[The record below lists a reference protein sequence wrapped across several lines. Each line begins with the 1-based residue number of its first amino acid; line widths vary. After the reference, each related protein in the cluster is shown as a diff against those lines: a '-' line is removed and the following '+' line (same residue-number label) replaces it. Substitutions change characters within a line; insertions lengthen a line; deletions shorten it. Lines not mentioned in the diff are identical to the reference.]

1 MAKSGLEALLE
12 ALSGGGVDTSNIG
25 GPQRTQAAENVE
37 VNDVKRDT
45 ASDQGTSSDDDAF
58 SQKTRGFGGAFGMG
72 PSPAEAEAVG
82 KAFLER
88 VAGWNKKMITIVAI
102 ILILVLGGAYWWFHP
117 PINLH
122 SIDLWVFFTVFLLL
136 PLWIFF
142 TSKRLKAHAEAA
154 KSGAKAATVTTK
166 RGKTKEKTLS
176 KKENTYKWLARIPL
190 AVLAVGLIGGLLSF
204 SFIPGNAKKYASI
217 LPIQTLDYVEDI
229 KPVDYRS
236 IPVIDR
242 DTAAVL
248 GNKEMGAIADYV
260 SQFEVS
266 NLYSQINYQGTPV
279 RVSPLNY
286 ADLIKWLFNRSE
298 GIPAYILVDMTTQD
312 AKIVRISDVDGTT
325 GAGIKYSQ
333 SEPLARNVERYVQ
346 LRYPFYMFDAFAFE
360 IDESGHPWWICPVQT
375 RTIGLFGGT
384 DISRV
389 VLCDA
394 VTGETFDYKIEDV
407 PQWVDRAYP
416 SDLLIQQYN
425 WYGSY
430 LNGWLNSWLGQS
442 GVTQTTPGT
451 VGELGY
457 NYIAMDDDVWV
468 YTGVTSATSDASIVG
483 FILINQRT
491 QEAHYY
497 SVVGATETVA
507 MQSAEGQ
514 VQHLRY
520 SATFPILINVADTPT
535 YFIALKDSA
544 GLVKKFAMIDIQS
557 YQRVAVGDTVL
568 ETQQTYIDILKRDGV
583 ISDDDVTPIVPVDTM
598 SASGTIARMTQV
610 VVGGYS
616 HFYVQLEG
624 DAKLYD
630 FALPGCV
637 EIVMYREG
645 DAISFTYTE
654 TDAGYSAVA
663 IK

>member
-1 MAKSGLEALLE
+1 AIK
-12 ALSGGGVDTSNIG
+12 
-25 GPQRTQAAENVE
+25 
-37 VNDVKRDT
+37 
-45 ASDQGTSSDDDAF
+45 
-58 SQKTRGFGGAFGMG
+58 
-72 PSPAEAEAVG
+72 
-82 KAFLER
+82 KA
-88 VAGWNKKMITIVAI
+88 
-102 ILILVLGGAYWWFHP
+102 
-117 PINLH
+117 
-122 SIDLWVFFTVFLLL
+122 
-136 PLWIFF
+136 
-142 TSKRLKAHAEAA
+142 
-154 KSGAKAATVTTK
+154 
-166 RGKTKEKTLS
+166 
-176 KKENTYKWLARIPL
+176 NTYKWLARIPL

-204 SFIPGNAKKYASI
+204 TFIPGNAKKYASI
-217 LPIQTLDYVEDI
+217 LPIETLNYVDDI
-229 KPVDYRS
+229 DTVNYTE

-266 NLYSQINYQGTPV
+266 DLYSQINFQGTPV

-298 GIPAYILVDMTTQD
+298 GIPAYVLVDMTTQD
-312 AKIVRISDVDGTT
+312 AKIVRISDVDGTV

-333 SEPLARNVERYVQ
+333 SEPLARNIERYVQ

-360 IDESGHPWWICPVQT
+360 IDENGHPWWICPVQT

-389 VLCDA
+389 ILCDA
-394 VTGETFDYKIEDV
+394 VTGETFDYKIDEV

-430 LNGWLNSWLGQS
+430 LNGWFNSWLGQS

-451 VGELGY
+451 AGELGY
-457 NYIAMDDDVWV
+457 NYIAKDDDVWV

-491 QEAHYY
+491 QEAHFYP
-497 SVVGATETVA
+497 VVGATETVA

-514 VQHLRY
+514 VQHLKYR
-520 SATFPILINVADTPT
+520 ATFPILINVADTPT
-535 YFIALKDSA
+535 YFIALRDGA

-568 ETQQTYIDILKRDGV
+568 ETQQTYIDILRRDGV
-583 ISDDDVTPIVPVDTM
+583 ISGDDVEPVVPVDTI

-616 HFYVQLEG
+616 HFYVMLEG

-630 FALPGCV
+630 FPLPGCV

-645 DAISFTYTE
+645 DSISFAYAE
-654 TDAGYSAVA
+654 TDGGYVAVA

>member
-12 ALSGGGVDTSNIG
+12 ALAGGGMDTSNIG
-25 GPQRTQAAENVE
+25 GRHADEVKAENVE
-37 VNDVKRDT
+37 VKDAKD
-45 ASDQGTSSDDDAF
+45 SSGSSDKKKSDDPF
-58 SQKTRGFGGAFGMG
+58 EHKIGGFGGGFGSG
-72 PSPAEAEAVG
+72 PSPAEAEAVAH
-82 KAFLER
+82 AFMDKVGNWSR
-88 VAGWNKKMITIVAI
+88 KMVIIVGI
-102 ILILVLGGAYWWFHP
+102 VLLLVLAGAYWWFHP
-117 PINLH
+117 AINIH
-122 SIDLWVFFTVFLLL
+122 SIDLWLFVSVFVLL

-142 TSKRLKAHAEAA
+142 TSRRMKA
-154 KSGAKAATVTTK
+154 
-166 RGKTKEKTLS
+166 
-176 KKENTYKWLARIPL
+176 KKEAGKATTGPAIKKANTYKWLARVPL
-190 AVLAVGLIGGLLSF
+190 AVLALGLIGGLLSF

-217 LPIQTLDYVEDI
+217 LPIETMDYVEDI
-229 KPVDYRS
+229 ETVNYTE

-266 NLYSQINYQGTPV
+266 DLYSQINYQGTPV

-312 AKIVRISDVDGTT
+312 AKIVRIAEVDGTT

-333 SEPLARNVERYVQ
+333 SEPLARNIERYVQ
-346 LRYPFYMFDAFAFE
+346 LRYPFYMFDVFAFE

-394 VTGETFDYKIEDV
+394 VTGETFDYKIDEV

-430 LNGWLNSWLGQS
+430 LNGWFNSWLGQS

-457 NYIAMDDDVWV
+457 NYIAKDDDVWV

-497 SVVGATETVA
+497 PVVGATETVA

-514 VQHLRY
+514 VQHLKY
-520 SATFPILINVADTPT
+520 KATFPILINVADTPT
-535 YFIALKDSA
+535 YFIALRDGA

-568 ETQQTYIDILKRDGV
+568 ETQQTYIEILKRDGV
-583 ISDDDVTPIVPVDTM
+583 IDGDVTPVVPEDTKPM
-598 SASGTIARMTQV
+598 TGTIARMTQV
-610 VVGGYS
+610 VVNGYS
-616 HFYVQLEG
+616 HFYVMLEG
-624 DAKLYD
+624 DTALYD
-630 FALPGCV
+630 FPLPDCV

-645 DAISFTYTE
+645 DIISFTYAE
-654 TDAGYSAVA
+654 TDTGRVAVTV
-663 IK
+663 K